1 MEEPNYIT
9 VQDLLNKLAEHP
21 GYMPVVGADGEFIT
35 TTENDSID
43 IQDSAGC
50 HTYGVVRIC

>member
-9 VQDLLNKLAEHP
+9 VQELKDELAKYP
-21 GYMPVVGADGEFIT
+21 DYMPVIGVDGEFIT

-43 IQDSAGC
+43 IHDSAGC
-50 HTYGVVRIC
+50 HTYGVVRVC